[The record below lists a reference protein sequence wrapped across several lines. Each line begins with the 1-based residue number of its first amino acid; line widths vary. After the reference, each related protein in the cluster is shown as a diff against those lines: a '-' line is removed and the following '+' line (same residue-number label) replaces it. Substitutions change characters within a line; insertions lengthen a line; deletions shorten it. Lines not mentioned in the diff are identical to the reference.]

1 MKKIIKSS
9 LSLLLLTMLFACN
22 GSQTSSVAPTSQST
36 TSQPTEETSIPQE
49 DFTIVTEDN
58 GLSVAESSFLFSTA
72 ADDDQFPPEASI
84 RLMTDRTW
92 NGCTGLLDRETK
104 IIAENEDVLPEGSV
118 SLDIVKNSDIVGSSG
133 SNEIYAIDV
142 ELDRTKVK
150 PGQSKLKIQVHPNNG
165 SSTISKNTV
174 ICVDITIKEYGTI
187 EVDTYNLNLNL
198 DLTGLDTIIEEN
210 SATVTS
216 ITFSI
221 GDDAPSEE
229 VYGYSADQV
238 KQVPIEISDTY
249 TSVSMENIKYAVGHE
264 YFAQVFVEGE
274 KVSDRIW
281 IALEPKQTSPDYSFT
296 VNSTGNSTFVVE
308 EDNLTIDLKLSDY
321 RAL

>member
-9 LSLLLLTMLFACN
+9 FSLLLLTMLFACN
-22 GSQTSSVAPTSQST
+22 GSQTSSIASTSQST

-49 DFTIVTEDN
+49 DFTIVTKDN

-72 ADDDQFPPEASI
+72 AEDDQFPPEATI
-84 RLMTDRTW
+84 RLMTDQTW

-104 IIAENEDVLPEGSV
+104 IISENEDVLPEGSV

-142 ELDRTKVK
+142 KLDRTKVK

-187 EVDTYNLNLNL
+187 EVDTYNLNLNV

-210 SATVTS
+210 STNVTS

-221 GDDAPSEE
+221 GDNAPSEE

-238 KQVPIEISDTY
+238 KQVSIEISDTY
-249 TSVSMENIKYAVGHE
+249 TSVSMENINYAVGHE

-308 EDNLTIDLKLSDY
+308 EDNLTIDLKLSDCH
-321 RAL
+321 AL

>member
-1 MKKIIKSS
+1 MKKFIKSS
-9 LSLLLLTMLFACN
+9 LSLLLLTMLSAC
-22 GSQTSSVAPTSQST
+22 GDSQTSSLVSSSQST
-36 TSQPTEETSIPQE
+36 SSQPDESTSTSQE
-49 DFTIVTEDN
+49 DFTVVTEDN

-72 ADDDQFPPEASI
+72 AKDDHYPPEATI
-84 RLMTDRTW
+84 RLTTDQTW
-92 NGCTGLLDRETK
+92 NGCTALLDRETK

-118 SLDIVKNSDIVGSSG
+118 SLDIVRNFDIVGSTG
-133 SNEIYAIDV
+133 SNEIFAIDV
-142 ELDRTKVK
+142 ELDRKKVR

-187 EVDTYNLNLNL
+187 EVETYNLNLNL

-210 SATVTS
+210 STTVTS

-221 GDDAPSEE
+221 GDDSEDK

-238 KQVPIEISDTY
+238 KQVPIKVSETY

-274 KVSDRIW
+274 EVSDRIW
-281 IALEPKQTSPDYSFT
+281 IALVPKQSSPDYSFT

-321 RAL
+321 HAL